1 MKGKK
6 MRDDDV
12 LGPTSPAHIS
22 AQDNLVLK
30 PLETHV
36 SDTDPWRDDLLDRG
50 DAAGE
55 LTKLLRNERS
65 ISISLSGAWGTGKT
79 FLLRRWLKD
88 LKRAGAKT
96 AYVNAWESDFSHDP
110 VIPITSSLAGA
121 IGPSGPDETK
131 EALLQAAIDFA
142 LTNAEGLLKKYTGIS
157 APIKR
162 WLGIEDPKDMDPY
175 QARLAALER
184 LRGALATLAREAEE
198 NSCYPLVIVIDE
210 LDRCRP
216 DYAVEFLERV
226 KHVLRV
232 EGVVF
237 VFGVNRQALG
247 EAIGHRFGI
256 SDTDGY
262 LQKFFDVDVP
272 LPRRV
277 GMTRFVGQKARL
289 EQRLSALQQEHLQ
302 YVNSNG
308 TQSYNPT
315 AQAVSQTVDK
325 IVGHLATLADAVAL
339 TPREAEHCLSLAA
352 MALNKMDR
360 DLIPY
365 AEFAAPMILLKVRNQ
380 RIYEKYVGRQA
391 QAGEVLDCLDTP
403 RVRTTQDVT
412 GHTRRTEILLYL
424 ADSRGGETPALAE
437 LKALRDGEP
446 ITRPELISRRTAG
459 SGDKGHIQQLIRG
472 IENEPVS
479 KDMFTVVQPTPAQK
493 WATARD
499 VVSGLLDLSPRLET
513 AGEGEETG

>member
-1 MKGKK
+1 MQ
-6 MRDDDV
+6 DEYV
-12 LGPTSPAHIS
+12 FGPTSPARIS

-30 PLETHV
+30 PPETQVCH
-36 SDTDPWRDDLLDRG
+36 TDPWRDDLLDRG

-79 FLLRRWLKD
+79 FFLRRWMKD
-88 LKRAGAKT
+88 LQRAGAKT

-110 VIPITSSLAGA
+110 VIPITSSVAEAMQESRFRKATRALRQEVIDFLIINTESLLEKR
-121 IGPSGPDETK
+121 IGIRLPILQKLRNKNRQKLDPYR
-131 EALLQAAIDFA
+131 ARQAA
-142 LTNAEGLLKKYTGIS
+142 LKKLRET
-157 APIKR
+157 
-162 WLGIEDPKDMDPY
+162 
-175 QARLAALER
+175 LE
-184 LRGALATLAREAEE
+184 TLARETWKDADH
-198 NSCYPLVIVIDE
+198 PLVIIIDE

-216 DYAVEFLERV
+216 DYAVELLERV

-247 EAIGHRFGI
+247 EPIGHRFGI

-277 GMTRFVGQKARL
+277 RISHFVGQKARW
-289 EQRLSALQQEHLQ
+289 EQRLYALQQEHLQ
-302 YVNSNG
+302 YVDSKG

-315 AQAVSQTVDK
+315 AKAVSQAVDK

-380 RIYEKYVGRQA
+380 RMYEKYVGRQT

-424 ADSRGGETPALAE
+424 ADSRDGETPALAE
-437 LKALRDGEP
+437 LKALRDGDP
-446 ITRPELISRRTAG
+446 ITRAELISRRTAG
-459 SGDKGHIQQLIRG
+459 SGDKGHIQELIKG
-472 IENEPVS
+472 IENEPVI
-479 KDMFTVVQPTPAQK
+479 KDIFTGGQPTSAQK

>member
-1 MKGKK
+1 MQDK
-6 MRDDDV
+6 DV
-12 LGPTSPAHIS
+12 FGPASPARIS
-22 AQDNLVLK
+22 AQDNLILK
-30 PLETHV
+30 PPETQV
-36 SDTDPWRDDLLDRG
+36 CDTDPWRDDLIDRG
-50 DAAGE
+50 DVAGE

-79 FLLRRWLKD
+79 FLLQRWVKD
-88 LKRAGAKT
+88 LQRAGAKT
-96 AYVNAWESDFSHDP
+96 AYINAWESDFSHDP

-121 IGPSGPDETK
+121 TRPNGPDEIK

-142 LTNAEGLLKKYTGIS
+142 LTNAESLLKKYTGIS

-162 WLGIEDPKDMDPY
+162 WLGIDDPKDMDPY

-184 LRGALATLAREAEE
+184 LRGTLKTLARESDG

-216 DYAVEFLERV
+216 DYAVELLERV

-247 EAIGHRFGI
+247 ETIGHQFGI

-272 LPRRV
+272 LPKRV
-277 GMTRFVGQKARL
+277 RISNFVGQKARW
-289 EQRLSALQQEHLQ
+289 EQQLYALQQEHLQ
-302 YVNSNG
+302 YVNGNG
-308 TQSYNPT
+308 TRSYNPT
-315 AQAVSQTVDK
+315 AQAVSQAVDK
-325 IVGHLATLADAVAL
+325 IVNHLATLADAVAL
-339 TPREAEHCLSLAA
+339 TPREAEHCLSLVA
-352 MALNKMDR
+352 MVLNKMDR

-380 RIYEKYVGRQA
+380 RMYEKYVGRQA
-391 QAGEVLDCLDTP
+391 RAGEVLDCLDTP

-437 LKALRDGEP
+437 LKALRDEEP
-446 ITRPELISRRTAG
+446 VTRPELISRRTAE
-459 SGDKGHIQQLIRG
+459 SGDKGHIQELIKG
-472 IENEPVS
+472 IENEPIIE
-479 KDMFTVVQPTPAQK
+479 DIFTVGQPTPAQK

-499 VVSGLLDLSPRLET
+499 VLSGLLDLSPRLET

>member
-1 MKGKK
+1 ME
-6 MRDDDV
+6 DEYV
-12 LGPTSPAHIS
+12 FGPTSTARIS

-30 PLETHV
+30 PPETQAC
-36 SDTDPWRDDLLDRG
+36 DTDPWRDDLLNRG
-50 DAAGE
+50 DTAGE
-55 LTKLLRNERS
+55 LTKLLRKEHS
-65 ISISLSGAWGTGKT
+65 ISISLSGTWGTGKT
-79 FLLRRWLKD
+79 FLLQRWMKD
-88 LKRAGAKT
+88 LQRKRIKT
-96 AYVNAWESDFSHDP
+96 AYINAWENDFSHDP
-110 VIPITSSLAGA
+110 LIPITSSIA
-121 IGPSGPDETK
+121 
-131 EALLQAAIDFA
+131 EAMQESTFRKTTRALQQEVIDF
-142 LTNAEGLLKKYTGIS
+142 LIINTESLLKKRIGIRL
-157 APIKR
+157 PILQKLR
-162 WLGIEDPKDMDPY
+162 SKDRQKLDPY
-175 QARLAALER
+175 RTRLAALKK
-184 LRGALATLAREAEE
+184 LRKTLETLAKEARKDADH
-198 NSCYPLVIVIDE
+198 SLVIIIDE

-216 DYAVEFLERV
+216 DYAVELLERV
-226 KHVLRV
+226 KHILRV
-232 EGVVF
+232 EDVVF

-262 LQKFFDVDVP
+262 LQKFFDVDIP

-277 GMTRFVGQKARL
+277 RISHFVRQKARR
-289 EQRLSALQQEHLQ
+289 EQRLYALQQEHLQ
-302 YVNSNG
+302 YVDSNG

-315 AQAVSQTVDK
+315 AQAFSQAVDK
-325 IVGHLATLADAVAL
+325 IVDHLATLADAVAL
-339 TPREAEHCLSLAA
+339 TPRDAEHCLSLAA

-380 RIYEKYVGRQA
+380 RMYEKYVGRQT

-424 ADSRGGETPALAE
+424 ADSRDGETPALAE
-437 LKALRDGEP
+437 LKALRDGDP
-446 ITRPELISRRTAG
+446 ITRAELISRRTAG
-459 SGDKGHIQQLIRG
+459 SGDKGHIQELIKG
-472 IENEPVS
+472 IENEHVI
-479 KDMFTVVQPTPAQK
+479 KDIFTKGPPTSAQK

>member
-1 MKGKK
+1 MQ
-6 MRDDDV
+6 DDGGF
-12 LGPTSPAHIS
+12 GPTSSARIS

-30 PLETHV
+30 PPETPV

-79 FLLRRWLKD
+79 FLLRRWMKD
-88 LKRAGAKT
+88 LQRAGAKT

-110 VIPITSSLAGA
+110 VIPITSRLAEA
-121 IGPSGPDETK
+121 IRPSGPDETK
-131 EALLQAAIDFA
+131 EVLLQAAIDFA

-162 WLGIEDPKDMDPY
+162 WLRIEDPKDMDPY
-175 QARLAALER
+175 RARLAALER
-184 LRGALATLAREAEE
+184 LREALGALAWESKEK
-198 NSCYPLVIVIDE
+198 SGYPLVIVIDE

-216 DYAVEFLERV
+216 DYAVELLERV

-232 EGVVF
+232 EGVAF

-277 GMTRFVGQKARL
+277 GMMRFVGQKARW
-289 EQRLSALQQEHLQ
+289 EQRLYALQEEHLQ

-315 AQAVSQTVDK
+315 AQAVSQAVGK
-325 IVGHLATLADAVAL
+325 IVDHLATLADAVAL

-380 RIYEKYVGRQA
+380 RMYEKYVGRQA

-424 ADSRGGETPALAE
+424 ADSRGGETPALRE
-437 LKALRDGEP
+437 LNALRDGEP
-446 ITRPELISRRTAG
+446 ITRPDLISRRTAG
-459 SGDKGHIQQLIRG
+459 SGDKGHIQELIKG
-472 IENEPVS
+472 IENEPVT
-479 KDMFTVVQPTPAQK
+479 KDIFTVGQPTPAQK
-493 WATARD
+493 WAAARD
-499 VVSGLLDLSPRLET
+499 VISGLLDLSPRLEA
-513 AGEGEETG
+513 AGEG